1 MCTTRKKTCW
11 PAFAASQWD
20 LLRRGWGY
28 LHVMDGLILEWRGLG
43 SRGMPSA
50 DVNVIVDT
58 LETGSNVQ
66 HLVLPLGIPLS
77 VPVLHLLYQ
86 Y

>member
-1 MCTTRKKTCW
+1 
-11 PAFAASQWD
+11 
-20 LLRRGWGY
+20 
-28 LHVMDGLILEWRGLG
+28 MDGLILEWRGLG

-58 LETGSNVQ
+58 LETGFNVQ